1 MVVHQSLVSGRQS
14 SIYSLQLLDL
24 DVGST
29 KSGSEVVQLVL
40 ESSVIPADGFSL
52 VGLLPEQLSQTGPL
66 ILESTAESVRVG
78 LELNKA
84 IDLLCRETDQ
94 LSNLT

>member
-1 MVVHQSLVSGRQS
+1 MIVHQSLVSGRQS

-84 IDLLCRETDQ
+84 IDLLCRVTGQ
-94 LSNLT
+94 LSNLA